1 VDSGC
6 GQYIRGKLHQRN
18 MFVGGG
24 MENYIRFKFRENF
37 VHSGTFP
44 DRSYSEKNLCII
56 FFRKLLHPVFAQQAR
71 ARGDGLVQERIGGL
85 PLLLGQGH
93 AALRQAQIMQDAAV
107 DFEAELKEGL
117 ESMKAS
123 GNLQAGAK
131 AKVAGGK
138 GGKITMRA
146 GDLEGRAPYGML
158 LEYGT
163 LNISARPWLLP
174 LFAKYSQLL
183 TRAFAA
189 IGRRL

>member
-1 VDSGC
+1 MIAPHIKTD
-6 GQYIRGKLHQRN
+6 N
-18 MFVGGG
+18 
-24 MENYIRFKFRENF
+24 
-37 VHSGTFP
+37 
-44 DRSYSEKNLCII
+44 
-56 FFRKLLHPVFAQQAR
+56 RKTRAALKAAAQK
-71 ARGDGLVQERIGGL
+71 
-85 PLLLGQGH
+85 